1 MLSLPTGIARSESEV
16 EVKHEG
22 VSELRL
28 QLRLQP
34 VLLLRRLIAAN
45 GAKAAREALAP
56 AAPDLHAASGTSV
69 QGWIGAS
76 KRCGSKSGTEGLTGR
91 L

>member
-1 MLSLPTGIARSESEV
+1 MLSLTTGIARSESEM
-16 EVKHEG
+16 EVKHEV

-45 GAKAAREALAP
+45 GAKP
-56 AAPDLHAASGTSV
+56 P
-69 QGWIGAS
+69 
-76 KRCGSKSGTEGLTGR
+76 GR
-91 L
+91 LWRHLLPIYMRRAGWSARVQL